1 MEQVTQALKSRT
13 VQFAIALAILSV
25 LQGFILQLPVPTW
38 AQAVIGCVVAIM
50 VTILRIITTQPITS
64 K

>member
-1 MEQVTQALKSRT
+1 MNMQIFKSRT

-25 LQGFILQLPVPTW
+25 LQGFILQLPVPVW
-38 AQAVIGCVVAIM
+38 AQAAIGCAVAVAIT
-50 VTILRIITTQPITS
+50 VLRIITTQPIAS

>member
-1 MEQVTQALKSRT
+1 VEQIKQAIKSRT

-38 AQAVIGCVVAIM
+38 VQAAIGCAVAVM
-50 VTILRIITTQPITS
+50 VTVLRIITTQPITS